1 VLPTDF
7 VNLHPTGIIASLT
20 IPPAVLILASMN
32 GLDLENDFIVILHET
47 QDIVNIAGTVRAMLN
62 MGFRRLR
69 LVRPALFDAY
79 RVAGIAH
86 GSEPMLEQIEF
97 FDDLP
102 SALADVG
109 YAVGT
114 TARGRTPAFVWQHP
128 REAAPELIQLAA
140 EGAKPVALIF
150 GREDKGLTSAELDHC
165 DRVLTVPTNPQ
176 RSSLNLAQAVLLVCY
191 ELWIAGPGGEQML
204 PRPRKHAPPATPA
217 DLELLFADLERGLAA
232 IDFFKKRDP
241 AMIMRTMRAI
251 VRRAHVSTREAKLVR
266 AVFIEVRKVVERLR
280 G

>member
-1 VLPTDF
+1 
-7 VNLHPTGIIASLT
+7 LT
-20 IPPAVLILASMN
+20 SKPALLILAAMN
-32 GLDLENDFIVILHET
+32 GPDLEKDFIVILHET

-62 MGFRRLR
+62 MGFWRLR

-86 GSEPMLEQIEF
+86 GSEAMLEQIEF

-102 SALADVG
+102 AALADVG

-128 REAAPELIQLAA
+128 REAAPELIQLATS
-140 EGAKPVALIF
+140 GAKPIALIF
-150 GREDKGLTSAELDHC
+150 GREDKGLTSDELDHC
-165 DRVLTVPTNPQ
+165 DRVLTVPTNPR
-176 RSSLNLAQAVLLVCY
+176 RSSLNLAQAVLLICY
-191 ELWIAGPGGEQML
+191 ELWIAGPGSEQKL
-204 PRPRKHAPPATPA
+204 PRPRKHAPPATPT
-217 DLELLFADLERGLAA
+217 DLEILFQDIERSLQA

-266 AVFIEVRKVVERLR
+266 AIFIEVRKVIERLR
-280 G
+280 GPVD

>member
-1 VLPTDF
+1 MTR
-7 VNLHPTGIIASLT
+7 
-20 IPPAVLILASMN
+20 PPANLILAAMS
-32 GLDLENDFIVILHET
+32 GIDLEKDFIVILHET

-62 MGFRRLR
+62 MGFWRLR

-86 GSEPMLEQIEF
+86 GSEALLEQIEF

-128 REAAPELIQLAA
+128 REAAPELIRLADT
-140 EGAKPVALIF
+140 GARPIALIF
-150 GREDKGLTSAELDHC
+150 GREDKGLTSEELDYC
-165 DRVLTVPTNPQ
+165 DRVITVPTSPK
-176 RSSLNLAQAVLLVCY
+176 RTSLNLAQAVLLICY
-191 ELWIAGPGGEQML
+191 ELWLAGPGAEQKL
-204 PRPRKHAPPATPA
+204 PKPRKHAPPATPA
-217 DLELLFADLERGLAA
+217 ELHVMFEDIHRGLDAV
-232 IDFFKKRDP
+232 DFYKKRNP
-241 AMIMRTMRAI
+241 AMIMRTMRA
-251 VRRAHVSTREAKLVR
+251 VLRRAQVSAREAKLIR
-266 AVFIEVRKVVERLR
+266 AVFIEVRKVVERLK